1 MSSKFPYGPPKHR
14 VALLGASG
22 GIGQPLALLLKL
34 NPMISELAFYDIK
47 QAATPVV
54 GVAADVSHINT
65 STVVKGYAGDE
76 EIEASL
82 KGCSTVVI
90 SAGVPRKPGM
100 TRDDLFKINAK
111 IVKGLAEA
119 CAKHCPKAMVLVI
132 TNPVNSTVPIVCEVF
147 KKAGVFDARR
157 IVGVTM
163 LDVVRANTF
172 VSEKINSDPKITEVP
187 VVGGHA
193 GETIVA
199 LLSQAEPAL
208 PASFPKAEIEALDK
222 RIQEAGTEVVEAKGG
237 AGSATLSMAFAAA
250 ECVRVVLMGLSGV
263 KQVACAYVNVE
274 GLKLAG
280 INTEYFAGRIEFG
293 PSGVQEMLPLPANL
307 SEYEKKRIE
316 QASAKL
322 RTDIKT
328 GIDFAKSAA
337 A

>member
-1 MSSKFPYGPPKHR
+1 MSSKFPYGPPKHK

-34 NPMISELAFYDIK
+34 NPLISELAFYDIK

-65 STVVKGYAGDE
+65 ATVVKGYAGDE
-76 EIEASL
+76 EIEGSL

-90 SAGVPRKPGM
+90 TAGVPRKPGM

-119 CAKHCPKAMVLVI
+119 CAKHAPKAMILVI

-147 KKAGVFDARR
+147 KKAGVYDSRR

-163 LDVVRANTF
+163 LDVLRANTF
-172 VSEKINSDPKITEVP
+172 VSEKAKSDPKITDVP

-199 LLSQAEPAL
+199 LLSQSQPPL
-208 PASFPKAEIEALDK
+208 PSLPQSEIEALDK

-250 ECVRVVLMGLSGV
+250 ECVRVVLLGLSGV

-274 GLKLAG
+274 GMKLAG
-280 INTEYFAGRIEFG
+280 VTTEYFAGKVEFG
-293 PSGVQEMLPLPANL
+293 PSGVHGMLPLPSNL
-307 SEYEKKRIE
+307 SDYEKTRIE
-316 QASAKL
+316 QAVAKL
-322 RTDIKT
+322 KGDIKT
-328 GIDFAKSAA
+328 GIDFAKAA
-337 A
+337 AA